1 METFRVLIDGT
12 WQAAASGETFT
23 TENPFLGTVWAEV
36 PRCAAADV
44 DAAVAAAKRTFDAR
58 VWAGMTATARGTVLC
73 RIADLVETH
82 AETLAQCEVRD
93 NGKLYA
99 EMLNQCRYMANWYR
113 YYGGLADKIEGRV
126 PPIDKEGVFNY
137 VRYEPV
143 GVCALITPWN
153 SPLFLLA
160 WKLAPAL
167 AAGCSVVIK
176 PSEFTSTSTLK
187 FLELLDD
194 VGLPPGVVNVI
205 TGFGAEVGEAL
216 VSHPDVR
223 KIAFTGGET
232 TGRRI
237 NEIAARGFKRVTL
250 ELGGKSPNIIF
261 PDANLEA
268 AVLGVISGV
277 FAATGQTCIAGS
289 RLLVHQD
296 IHDIVVARLIA
307 RLEGVRLGDPMDPET
322 EIAPVA
328 TRPQRDRILAHIRA
342 GVEQG
347 ARLVL
352 GSDNLARGD
361 GDRDNF
367 VSPTIFVDVDNAMAI
382 AQEEIFGPVL
392 CVIPFRDIDEAV
404 VIANAVEYG
413 LAAGVWT
420 SSIETAIAMS
430 DRLQAGTVWVNTY
443 RATSYTTPFGGVKN
457 SGVGRENGRDAI
469 FEYLEEKSVWI
480 AQPKIVAN
488 PFLRR

>member
-1 METFRVLIDGT
+1 METFRILIDGT
-12 WQAAASGETFT
+12 WQAAASGDTFT
-23 TENPFLGTVWAEV
+23 TEDPYRGVVWAQV
-36 PRCAAADV
+36 PRCGAADV
-44 DAAVAAAKRTFDAR
+44 DAAVAAAKRAFDMR
-58 VWAGMTATARGTVLC
+58 VWAGLTATARGAVLC
-73 RIADLVETH
+73 RIADLVELH
-82 AETLAQCEVRD
+82 AEELARCEVRD

-176 PSEFTSTSTLK
+176 PSEFTSTSTLR
-187 FLELLDD
+187 FLELLDG
-194 VGLPPGVVNVI
+194 VGLPPGVVNVV
-205 TGFGAEVGEAL
+205 TGFGHEVGEAL
-216 VSHPDVR
+216 VAHPDVR
-223 KIAFTGGET
+223 KIAFTGGEA

-237 NEIAARGFKRVTL
+237 NEIAARSFKRVTL
-250 ELGGKSPNIIF
+250 ELGGKSPNIVF
-261 PDANLEA
+261 PDADLEA

-289 RLLVHQD
+289 RLLVHED
-296 IHDIVVARLIA
+296 IHDTVVERLLARLA
-307 RLEGVRLGDPMDPET
+307 GVRLGDPMDPGT

-328 TRPQRDRILAHIRA
+328 TRPQRDRILSHVRA
-342 GVEQG
+342 GVAEG

-352 GSDNLARGD
+352 GADNLQRDD
-361 GDRDNF
+361 GDNF
-367 VSPTIFVDVDNAMAI
+367 VSPTIFVDVDNAMSI
-382 AQEEIFGPVL
+382 AQQEIFGPVL
-392 CVIPFRDIDEAV
+392 CVIRFRDMDHAV
-404 VIANAVEYG
+404 EIANAIDYG

-420 SSIETAIAMS
+420 ASIQTAIAMA

-443 RATSYTTPFGGVKN
+443 RATSFTTPFGGLKN
-457 SGVGRENGRDAI
+457 SGIGRENGRDAI
-469 FEYLEEKSVWI
+469 FAYLEEKSVWI
-480 AQPKIVAN
+480 AEPKVVAN